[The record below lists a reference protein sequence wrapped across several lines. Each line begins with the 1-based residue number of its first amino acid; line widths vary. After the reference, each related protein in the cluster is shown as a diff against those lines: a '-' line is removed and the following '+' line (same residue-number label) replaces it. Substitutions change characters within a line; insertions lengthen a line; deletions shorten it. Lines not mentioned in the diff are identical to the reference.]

1 MTVES
6 LRRHLSHQAPDGM
19 DSGPFAQLLEALA
32 RFEVLPFDQFVAF
45 LEKVK
50 LPAVKKP
57 AAPRPPKK
65 TPEQVAEEQR
75 RKDNEKANKERVA
88 QSKKEAAAEAKRL
101 KDKQKL
107 DSAAAKKE
115 AAERAKQ
122 AKQEAADA
130 AKRVKE
136 QEKTDAAA
144 AQAATVGPLAAQIEQ
159 FIASAMANPPK
170 QSDIDRHV
178 AAVGKLD
185 PAQIRTLA
193 HLLKCDAGLAKN
205 ASKKVVHERI
215 RIVISRAVGMAARVD
230 Q

>member
-6 LRRHLSHQAPDGM
+6 LRRHLSHQAPDATDPGL
-19 DSGPFAQLLEALA
+19 FAQFLESLV
-32 RFEVLPFDQFVAF
+32 RFEILPFDQFVAF

-50 LPAVKKP
+50 LPAVKKTV
-57 AAPRPPKK
+57 APKPPKQ
-65 TPEQVAEEQR
+65 TPEQIAAEQQR
-75 RKDNEKANKERVA
+75 KADEKADKDRA
-88 QSKKEAAAEAKRL
+88 ASAKREAAAEAKRV
-101 KDKQKL
+101 KDQEKL
-107 DSAAAKKE
+107 DAAAAKKD

-122 AKQEAADA
+122 AKQNAAA
-130 AKRVKE
+130 EAKRVKE
-136 QEKTDAAA
+136 QQKTDAAA
-144 AQAATVGPLAAQIEQ
+144 AQAATVGPLVTQIEQ

-185 PAQIRTLA
+185 AAQIRTLA

-215 RIVISRAVGMAARVD
+215 RVVISRAVGVAARVD